1 MGIGIPFRFS
11 RLHGLF
17 MQVLACSREVFMFVD
32 NVFAADGMEGPVRFQ
47 IFPHVQIMEEAL
59 CVVNGRCA
67 VRTSLEAQTHSMCI
81 AY

>member
-47 IFPHVQIMEEAL
+47 IFPHVQIMEEGFVRSRWPL
-59 CVVNGRCA
+59 CSEDFFRSSD
-67 VRTSLEAQTHSMCI
+67 T
-81 AY
+81 

>member
-32 NVFAADGMEGPVRFQ
+32 NVFAADGMEGLTFSHMCKSWRR
-47 IFPHVQIMEEAL
+47 AL
-59 CVVNGRCA
+59 CVVDGRCA
-67 VRTSLEAQTHSMCI
+67 VRTSLKAQTHSMCI
-81 AY
+81 AC